1 MSTTLHL
8 ICGSTG
14 AGKTTHALHLAREL
28 GAIHFSIDDWMVRL
42 FGPDARAAAPRS
54 PDWPWIAERIAR
66 CEDMITRQ
74 ALELGRLGL
83 SSILDIGLQRADRRR
98 HLARHALEAG
108 LRTQLHFVD
117 TPVEERWRRVQAR
130 NASRGETFRIEV
142 TRPMFDFIESIWQPP
157 GEAEMQALAGVRIAA

>member
-98 HLARHALEAG
+98 HLARQALEAG

-117 TPVEERWRRVQAR
+117 TPVDERWRRVQAR

-157 GEAEMQALAGVRIAA
+157 GEAEMQALAGVRIVA

>member
-1 MSTTLHL
+1 MSATLHL

-14 AGKTTHALHLAREL
+14 AGKTTHALHLAREF

-42 FGPDARAAAPRS
+42 FGPDARAAAHS

-74 ALELGRLGL
+74 ALEVGRLGL

-108 LRTQLHFVD
+108 LQTQLDRKSTRLNSSHI
-117 TPVEERWRRVQAR
+117 PL
-130 NASRGETFRIEV
+130 SRM
-142 TRPMFDFIESIWQPP
+142 PSS
-157 GEAEMQALAGVRIAA
+157 A